1 MFGLFLDDVFKNFWG
16 NSIGDI
22 FLSQTCA
29 KLEMNLSSVDLVYYA
44 GLKAKPAHYAFDVNK
59 NLVIQN
65 QIITPT
71 QFPSLDENDNPI
83 LDVNGDPTY
92 YNEDVITY
100 ETAST
105 INADMYCAKG
115 LSVKVC

>member
-1 MFGLFLDDVFKNFWG
+1 MFGLFLDDVLKDFWG

-29 KLEMNLSSVDLVYYA
+29 KLEMNLSSVDLVYYV
-44 GLKAKPAHYAFDVNK
+44 GIKSPPAHYVFDSNK

-71 QFPSLDENDNPI
+71 QVATLDENGDPV
-83 LDVNGDPTY
+83 LDENLDPTY
-92 YNEDVITY
+92 HNEDVITY

-105 INADMYCAKG
+105 INADMYCTKG
-115 LSVKVC
+115 VLVKVC